1 MNEEAVAVVVA
12 AATVAARGRAP
23 LFEPFHVLRSGT
35 ADRTTLTELPAPV
48 AMATRALLGDESTL
62 MG

>member
-1 MNEEAVAVVVA
+1 MNEEVVVA
-12 AATVAARGRAP
+12 AAVTVVARAWAP
-23 LFEPFHVLRSGT
+23 LFEPFHVLQSGT
-35 ADRTTLTELPAPV
+35 ADRTILTELPAPV